1 MGDDSLTPFFCCS
14 NLFINMISNLYIIVS
29 SILYLIFNMVS
40 NVWCQ
45 RIPMVPNSMTTMT
58 TAEAGGCWSTRFEWV
73 NQRSFDWAMASI
85 AKCNSHYQLISEIS
99 TDEFWK
105 YRLEYCSV
113 DVWIEE
119 SQEIWKMFD
128 ADRIFA
134 SLLHP
139 LLDKKKCFPVYMSIL
154 LVYSILSI
162 CG

>member
-1 MGDDSLTPFFCCS
+1 
-14 NLFINMISNLYIIVS
+14 
-29 SILYLIFNMVS
+29 MVS

-45 RIPMVPNSMTTMT
+45 RIPMVKAP
-58 TAEAGGCWSTRFEWV
+58 TRWPRWPRRKLGDADPPVLSGV

-99 TDEFWK
+99 TDGFWK

-128 ADRIFA
+128 ADRI
-134 SLLHP
+134 LHP
-139 LLDKKKCFPVYMSIL
+139 CCIHSLIKNASQFTWLFCLYTRF
-154 LVYSILSI
+154 LVFVVRYAIIFQISSLYYIIYISPY
-162 CG
+162 CC

>member
-1 MGDDSLTPFFCCS
+1 
-14 NLFINMISNLYIIVS
+14 
-29 SILYLIFNMVS
+29 
-40 NVWCQ
+40 
-45 RIPMVPNSMTTMT
+45 
-58 TAEAGGCWSTRFEWV
+58 
-73 NQRSFDWAMASI
+73 MASI

-99 TDEFWK
+99 TDGFWK

-139 LLDKKKCFPVYMSIL
+139 LLDKKMLPSLHGYFACIL
-154 LVYSILSI
+154 DS
-162 CG
+162 